1 MVWRGGDLDKAWLQ
15 TITPAQIPLLPER
28 RVFLSGLASELSPW
42 SVGDV
47 ADIMIRSLPVGKAR
61 SEIISMKDVGSAR
74 ELFAVARRFQPSWNV
89 SYEDAAAV
97 VSKHIESM
105 VREGHNKAA
114 MGFWVSRMG
123 GRLGSERV
131 WMVGAN
137 LRGANLPRRDLQY
150 YIFDNANLEGANLSG
165 ARISQAAGANLSRI
179 RGDNL
184 NAESANLSGA
194 RFNGAE
200 LDGAKFTRALVTGV
214 DFSDA
219 NLANAKLN
227 VKMPIGDIS
236 PFEGTRMDRA
246 NLEQAR
252 FEHNNERSA
261 PWWTDRNPVFIGT
274 PMGYNRIKLLV
285 GSGLAKASPIPF

>member
-1 MVWRGGDLDKAWLQ
+1 MVWRGGHLDKAWLQ
-15 TITPAQIPLLPER
+15 TITPVQIPLLPER
-28 RVFLSGLASELSPW
+28 RVFLSGLVSERSPW

-97 VSKHIESM
+97 ASKHIEPM

-114 MGFWVSRMG
+114 MSFWVSRMG

-131 WMVGAN
+131 RMVGAN
-137 LRGANLPRRDLQY
+137 LRGANLPRRDLQW
-150 YIFDNANLEGANLSG
+150 YIFDNANFEEANLSG
-165 ARISQAAGANLSRI
+165 ARIYQAAGANFSRI
-179 RGDNL
+179 KGVNL

-194 RFNGAE
+194 RFNEAE
-200 LDGAKFTRALVTGV
+200 LDGAKFTHALVTGV

-219 NLANAKLN
+219 NLANAKLH
-227 VKMPIGDIS
+227 VKMPIGGAN

-252 FEHNNERSA
+252 FQHNNERGA
-261 PWWTDRNPVFIGT
+261 PWWADRNPVFTGT
-274 PMGYNRIKLLV
+274 PAGYNRIKLLGGV
-285 GSGLAKASPIPF
+285 GLAKADPLPF